1 MNRFRTTSWT
11 ARSACLCSRSKAP
24 HVALALPREL
34 VGDFGPVVGVTRGV
48 IHDRRHD
55 DSVRGAVAPKP
66 IGDEA
71 ACDAAGPLEQ
81 ESKEPGG
88 CVAVPAGL
96 EQDVDHIAVLVDRTP
111 EVLALPANGHE
122 EFVQVA
128 SVSHGPAR
136 WRRRRA

>member
-1 MNRFRTTSWT
+1 M
-11 ARSACLCSRSKAP
+11 
-24 HVALALPREL
+24 
-34 VGDFGPVVGVTRGV
+34 
-48 IHDRRHD
+48 HDRRHD

-136 WRRRRA
+136 WRSRRA